1 MSKLHRAL
9 EAYLALRRAL
19 GFELRVASRL
29 LQRFV
34 EFADREQACFITV
47 DLALRW
53 ACQPQQV
60 QPAQWAN
67 RLSMVRRFAHY
78 CQAEEPRTEIPPL
91 GVLPYR
97 YRRKAPYLYQ
107 DEQIDQLLLAAQH
120 LPSPTGL
127 RAATYRTVFGLLIA
141 TGMRVSEPLA
151 LDRTDV
157 DWHHEALTIRR
168 TKFGKSRWL
177 PLHPR
182 TCHALNRYA
191 TLRDRLCPH
200 PATPS
205 FFLSEAGTRLT
216 TNTVQYTF
224 ARLAQRIGLRT
235 ANDRHGPRLHDFR
248 HRFAI
253 NTLVH
258 WYRTGVDVE
267 QRLPLLAAYLGH
279 AHVND
284 TFYYLSSTPELL
296 QLAAERVAPHPEAKE
311 MAP

>member
-1 MSKLHRAL
+1 MSELQVAL
-9 EAYLALRRAL
+9 QEYLALRRAL
-19 GFELRVASRL
+19 GFELRIAGRL

-34 EFADREQACFITV
+34 DFADAEKARFITL

-78 CQAEEPRTEIPPL
+78 RHAADPRTEIPPL
-91 GVLPYR
+91 GLLPYR
-97 YRRKAPYLYQ
+97 YQRKAPYLYR
-107 DEQIDQLLLAAQH
+107 DEEIDQLLQAARQ

-127 RAATYRTVFGLLIA
+127 RAATYVALLGLLIA
-141 TGMRVSEPLA
+141 TGMRVSEPIA

-157 DWHHEALTIRR
+157 DWQSSALTIRR
-168 TKFGKSRWL
+168 TKFGKARWL
-177 PLHPR
+177 PVHPS
-182 TCHALNRYA
+182 TCQALQRYA
-191 TLRDRLCPH
+191 TTRDRLVLH
-200 PATPS
+200 PTTPS
-205 FFLSEAGTRLT
+205 FFLSETGTRLT

-224 ARLAQRIGLRT
+224 ARLSQRIGLRRSDH
-235 ANDRHGPRLHDFR
+235 NHGPRLHDFR

-253 NTLVH
+253 QTLLH

-279 AHVND
+279 AHIND
-284 TFYYLSSTPELL
+284 TYWYLSSTPELL
-296 QLAAERVAPHPEAKE
+296 HLAAQRVAPHQNNEEFA
-311 MAP
+311 